1 MRRAGTGRHER
12 SKMMPMVRSD
22 HGRRS
27 PLNIA
32 PLVLDR
38 TSTARLHPID
48 MCQPLP
54 KSHDM
59 HRAIPAMVKRLR
71 AITMCTAVAFALGSC
86 GKPDISKPFSLIG
99 AQSGGETVS
108 AARVKNN
115 QAQNESVMRAP
126 SARPALPAPV
136 RAADQELLA
145 QEALQGRLDRDAQ
158 VAQAIEGARRQI
170 LAQAYVE
177 RTVPSAPRA
186 SPREIGKF
194 YAENPAL
201 FRQRRLYRVL
211 ELVVVVAPA
220 QLGALQ
226 GEVARAKDLAE
237 VVRWLD
243 FRKLSFEATMSSR
256 TAEQI
261 PMNILQRLF
270 VMHDG
275 QIAMFP
281 TALGASVLRLE
292 QVTEAP
298 LSEKQAGAAIAKYL
312 FNRRRLELVQ
322 VAVAKLR
329 EKAKLDRDGTE
340 TGRPATV
347 TQVAARTPLRTAEP
361 GVARDSSDIARL
373 R

>member
-1 MRRAGTGRHER
+1 
-12 SKMMPMVRSD
+12 MVRSD
-22 HGRRS
+22 HVRRS
-27 PLNIA
+27 PINIA
-32 PLVLDR
+32 PLILDC

-48 MCQPLP
+48 ICHPLP
-54 KSHDM
+54 KSLDM

-71 AITMCTAVAFALGSC
+71 VLTMCTAAALALCSC
-86 GKPDISKPFSLIG
+86 GKPDISKPSSRIG
-99 AQSGGETVS
+99 AQSGGDTVL
-108 AARVKNN
+108 AARVKSD

-126 SARPALPAPV
+126 SARPAVPPPE

-177 RTVPSAPRA
+177 RAVPSAPRP
-186 SPREIGKF
+186 SPREIRKF

-201 FRQRRLYRVL
+201 FGQRRLYRVL
-211 ELVVVVAPA
+211 ELVVVAAPA

-226 GEVARAKDLAE
+226 DEVAGANDLAE
-237 VVRWLD
+237 VAQWLD
-243 FRKLSFEATMSSR
+243 SRKLSFEAAMFSR

-281 TALGASVLRLE
+281 NALGASVLRLE
-292 QVTEAP
+292 QITEAP
-298 LSEKQAGAAIAKYL
+298 LSEKQAGTAIAKFL
-312 FNRRRLELVQ
+312 NNRRRLELVQ
-322 VAVAKLR
+322 TAVAKLR
-329 EKAKLDRDGTE
+329 EKAKVDPDGNE
-340 TGRPATV
+340 TGRPPTV

-361 GVARDSSDIARL
+361 GVARDISDIARL

>member
-1 MRRAGTGRHER
+1 
-12 SKMMPMVRSD
+12 MVRSD
-22 HGRRS
+22 HVRRS
-27 PLNIA
+27 PINIA

-38 TSTARLHPID
+38 TSTARVHPIELF
-48 MCQPLP
+48 QPLP

-59 HRAIPAMVKRLR
+59 HRATPAMVKKLR
-71 AITMCTAVAFALGSC
+71 VLTVLTAVAFALCSC
-86 GKPDISKPFSLIG
+86 GKPDISKPFSRIG
-99 AQSGGETVS
+99 AQSGGETGS
-108 AARVKNN
+108 AARLKSD

-126 SARPALPAPV
+126 SARHAVPAPV

-177 RTVPSAPRA
+177 RTVPSAPQA
-186 SPREIGKF
+186 SPLEISKF

-201 FRQRRLYRVL
+201 FGQRRLYRVF

-226 GEVARAKDLAE
+226 EVVAGAKDLAE

-243 FRKLSFEATMSSR
+243 SRNLSFEAAMSSR

-261 PMNILQRLF
+261 PMHILQRVF
-270 VMHDG
+270 VMRDG

-281 TALGASVLRLE
+281 NALGASVLRLE

-298 LSEKQAGAAIAKYL
+298 LSEKQAGPAIAKYL
-312 FNRRRLELVQ
+312 LNHRRLELVQ
-322 VAVAKLR
+322 AAVAKLR
-329 EKAKLDRDGTE
+329 EKAKVDHDGTE
-340 TGRPATV
+340 TVRPATV
-347 TQVAARTPLRTAEP
+347 TQVAARTPLRAANP
-361 GVARDSSDIARL
+361 GVARDTSDLARL

>member
-1 MRRAGTGRHER
+1 
-12 SKMMPMVRSD
+12 MVRSD
-22 HGRRS
+22 HVRRS
-27 PLNIA
+27 PINIA

-38 TSTARLHPID
+38 TSTARVHPIELF
-48 MCQPLP
+48 QPLP

-59 HRAIPAMVKRLR
+59 HRATPAMVKKLR
-71 AITMCTAVAFALGSC
+71 ILTVLTAVAFALSSC
-86 GKPDISKPFSLIG
+86 GKPDISKPFSRIG
-99 AQSGGETVS
+99 AQSGGETGS
-108 AARVKNN
+108 AARLKSD

-126 SARPALPAPV
+126 SARHAVPAPV

-177 RTVPSAPRA
+177 RTVPSAPQA
-186 SPREIGKF
+186 SPLEISKF

-201 FRQRRLYRVL
+201 FGQRRLYRVF

-220 QLGALQ
+220 QRRALQ
-226 GEVARAKDLAE
+226 EVVAGAKDLAE

-243 FRKLSFEATMSSR
+243 SRNLSFEAAMSSR

-261 PMNILQRLF
+261 PMHILQRVF
-270 VMHDG
+270 VMRDG

-281 TALGASVLRLE
+281 NALGASVLRLE

-298 LSEKQAGAAIAKYL
+298 LSEKQAGPAIAKYL
-312 FNRRRLELVQ
+312 LNHRRLELVQ
-322 VAVAKLR
+322 AAVEKLR
-329 EKAKLDRDGTE
+329 EKAKVDHDGTE
-340 TGRPATV
+340 TVRPATV
-347 TQVAARTPLRTAEP
+347 TQVAARTPLRAANP
-361 GVARDSSDIARL
+361 GVARDTSDLARL